1 MSNDRERT
9 IHYIPEK
16 SHVILSEEV
25 IYYLLMQVP
34 AGRLTNRQDMEEY
47 LAVSF
52 GVHHVRI
59 DHTAWMVR
67 AALDPAYIHGILD
80 HVPMH
85 REVST
90 QGYLSDPIIQSEKLQ
105 KEGFEI
111 LQPAKKGYSPKVK
124 DHKKYLFDFK
134 RELQISK
141 EALLD
146 IHRNGLRNYFL

>member
-1 MSNDRERT
+1 MSNGRERT

-16 SHVILSEEV
+16 SHVVLSEEV

-34 AGRLTNRQDMEEY
+34 EGRLTRRQDMEEY
-47 LAVSF
+47 LAACF

-59 DHTAWMVR
+59 DHTAYLAR
-67 AALDPAYIHGILD
+67 GAFDPDYIYGILD

-85 REVST
+85 REVSA

-111 LQPAKKGYSPKVK
+111 LQPARAGYSPRVK
-124 DHKKYLFDFK
+124 NHKKYLFDFK
-134 RELQISK
+134 MELQINRSI
-141 EALLD
+141 LLD
-146 IHRNGLRNYFL
+146 IHRNGLRDYF